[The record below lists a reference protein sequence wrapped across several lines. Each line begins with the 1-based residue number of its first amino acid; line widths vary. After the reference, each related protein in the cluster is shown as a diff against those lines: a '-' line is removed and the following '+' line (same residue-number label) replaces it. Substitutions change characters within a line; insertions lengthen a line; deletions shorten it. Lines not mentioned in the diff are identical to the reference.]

1 MPLSLCPL
9 RLRLR
14 LRVRARLFTPTKEGQ
29 SCRNELPPENHKG
42 AAACQPWRASAAAP
56 TPHTG
61 AARSVTRRAARRFA
75 LFPALL
81 ALALCAGCGGNA
93 PEATPTVSV
102 QAATVEQKPIQEII
116 STEAVLYAKSEA
128 SIVPKISAPVQ
139 KFYVNRGSHVRAG
152 ELMAQLE
159 NKDLQAAVDQAK
171 GACDQAQAAYDTSTQ
186 VSVPADVQS
195 AELNV
200 QATKQAMES
209 TRAVY
214 ESRLKL
220 FQQGA
225 ISRNQLNDARVNYT
239 QADNQYKLAVAHLQ
253 GMQKVG
259 HQAELN
265 SAQGQLTSAKGA
277 YEAALANLHY
287 SEIRSPI
294 TGVVTDRPLF
304 EGQMAAAGTPL
315 MTVMDLS
322 HVIGRAYVSPQ
333 QAALLHVGD
342 PATLIPSD
350 GGPETAAKVSVVSPA
365 LDPNSTTV
373 QVWVDAANP
382 GGKLKP
388 GSTVNLKIVAK
399 TVKDALV
406 VPADAVLTGDN
417 GATTVM
423 LVGKDQL
430 AHQTPVKTGIH
441 QGADVQILDGLSVG
455 QQVVTQGAYGL
466 PDNSKIAITKPAPE
480 PPPAGSDSDKDKK
493 SD

>member
-1 MPLSLCPL
+1 MLFSAHS
-9 RLRLR
+9 RL
-14 LRVRARLFTPTKEGQ
+14 
-29 SCRNELPPENHKG
+29 
-42 AAACQPWRASAAAP
+42 
-56 TPHTG
+56 
-61 AARSVTRRAARRFA
+61 
-75 LFPALL
+75 ALL
-81 ALALCAGCGGNA
+81 PAFAALALCAGCGGSA

-139 KFYVNRGSHVRAG
+139 KFYVNRGSRVREG

-159 NKDLQAAVDQAK
+159 NKDLRAAVDQAK
-171 GACDQAQAAYDTSTQ
+171 GAYDQAQAAYDTSTQ

-195 AELNV
+195 AELTV
-200 QATKQAMES
+200 HATKQAMES

-225 ISRNQLNDARVNYT
+225 ISRNQLNDAHVNYT

-294 TGVVTDRPLF
+294 TGVVTDRPLY

-315 MTVMDLS
+315 MTLMDLS

-350 GGPETAAKVSVVSPA
+350 GGPETSAKVSVVSPA

-388 GSTVNLKIVAK
+388 GSTVNVKIIAK

-406 VPADAVLTGDN
+406 IPADAVLTGDN

-430 AHQTPVKTGIH
+430 AHQTAVKTGIH
-441 QGADVQILDGLSVG
+441 QGSDVQILDGLAAG
-455 QQVVTQGAYGL
+455 QQVVTQGAFGL